1 MPVFSHS
8 RLSSFENCPLQYRLR
23 YVDEIEIDRRETVE
37 SFVGHQ
43 VHRVLQYLHDRLL
56 DGIVLTEAE
65 VLASLRAEWRRDWHA
80 GIHIVRTE
88 NLPDD
93 YLRIAERCVRGY
105 YRTHAP
111 FDGDGTIGTEIEV
124 LFMLDESRDIQIRGY
139 VDRLS
144 KTVAGVY
151 EIHDYKTSRRL
162 PTQADVD
169 RDRQLALYQLAIQ
182 ARHPDAREVR
192 LVWHFLA
199 HGRTLVSVRTPG
211 ALERL
216 KRETL
221 AAIARVARATEAN
234 EFPANRSK
242 LCDWCDYR
250 PVCPAWNPVQESLF
264 LAGER
269 A

>member
-8 RLSSFENCPLQYRLR
+8 RLSSFENCALQYRLR
-23 YVDEIEIDRRETVE
+23 YVDEVEVDRRESVE
-37 SFVGHQ
+37 SYLGHQ

-88 NLPDD
+88 NTADD

-105 YRTHAP
+105 YCAHAP

-124 LFMLDESRDIQIRGY
+124 LFTLDERQDIQIRGF

-144 KTVAGVY
+144 RTSTGVY
-151 EIHDYKTSRRL
+151 EIHDYKTSRRF
-162 PTQADVD
+162 PKQADVD

-182 ARHPDAREVR
+182 AKHPDARDVR

-199 HGRTLVSVRTPG
+199 HDRKLVSVRTEG

-221 AAIARVARATEAN
+221 AAIARVTRATEAN
-234 EFPANRSK
+234 DFPANRSK
-242 LCDWCDYR
+242 LCDWCEYR
-250 PVCPAWNPVQESLF
+250 LVCPAWNPIQESLF
-264 LAGER
+264 LAEER